1 MYTVGK
7 QYLKRF
13 VVEVENPRTSE
24 KYKAAE
30 KALHFALKPSP
41 QKELLKTVNFAT

>member
-7 QYLKRF
+7 QYLRRF
-13 VVEVENPRTSE
+13 VVEVENPRTLE
-24 KYKAAE
+24 KYKAA
-30 KALHFALKPSP
+30 SP